1 MAMGRATALL
11 GAGTQGRRLAY
22 MWSSQGRAVH
32 LIDAQEKQLS
42 DSLKYIDGLRDAS
55 QRPDARWGD
64 IKTFTPDSLRT
75 ALQDTWL
82 IVECVPE
89 KLELKRQVIAQLDQM
104 APKDAI
110 IASNSSSHSI
120 SEIIE
125 GLSLSNARRVL
136 SAHTYWPPE
145 TSAIELMGHENTDPG
160 VIPLLMQQCR
170 EHGFSPF
177 HVKKDSMGYIYNR
190 IWAAIKREAL
200 LTAAEGVATPS
211 EIDAIFKDVLKTP
224 KGPFEQM
231 DVVGLDVVLNIEEH
245 YAEKRRDIP
254 EEPREYLQRYVRDGR
269 LGVKSGQGFYSY
281 SKS

>member
-1 MAMGRATALL
+1 MLTGKATALI

-32 LIDAQEKQLS
+32 LIDAQAKQLS
-42 DSLKYIDGLRDAS
+42 DSVKYIDQLRSAS
-55 QRPDARWGD
+55 QRQNARWGE
-64 IKTFTPDSLRT
+64 IKTFTSESLP
-75 ALQDTWL
+75 AGLKDTWL

-89 KLELKRQVIAQLDQM
+89 RLELKRQMIKQVDELADS
-104 APKDAI
+104 DTI
-110 IASNSSSHSI
+110 IASNSSSYSI
-120 SEIIE
+120 SEIID
-125 GLSLSNARRVL
+125 GLKLSHEQRIL
-136 SAHTYWPPE
+136 SAHCYWPPE
-145 TSAIELMGHENTDPG
+145 TSAIELMGHANTDPAI
-160 VIPLLMQQCR
+160 IPLLMEQCR

-245 YAEKRRDIP
+245 YAEKRKDVP
-254 EEPREYLQRYVRDGR
+254 PEPRQYLQRFIQDGL
-269 LGVKSGQGFYSY
+269 LGVKSGKGFYEY
-281 SKS
+281 QKP